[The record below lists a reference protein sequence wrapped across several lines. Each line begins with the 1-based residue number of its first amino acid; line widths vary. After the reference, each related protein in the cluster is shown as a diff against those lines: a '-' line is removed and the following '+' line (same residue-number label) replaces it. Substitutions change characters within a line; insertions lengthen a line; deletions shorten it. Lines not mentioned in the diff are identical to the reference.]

1 MALSLF
7 IGMFL
12 GSSATLL
19 IQCWRRRR
27 ELRYMS
33 KVGHACG
40 CMVRQ
45 CDPPCTGPGGNPKVL
60 LAVEAHVLLA
70 LDAAFLQGSTVRQ
83 SLVMMHALP
92 APHTP
97 VHSTQQPALPLSAA
111 AAALPPPAPASSK
124 ANSVAG
130 GAPNNKYFSP
140 LNTNKGHGSVVAQLA
155 EMRSSLHMGS
165 DNGGDTHS
173 VAASD
178 QQAPRDKSVAFAA
191 GQVGSRTGTCMIK
204 PAAHGAVLRVLGCAP
219 HKPVSCSSRNQVAG
233 LRPLQRCLVIL
244 TL

>member
-1 MALSLF
+1 M
-7 IGMFL
+7 
-12 GSSATLL
+12 
-19 IQCWRRRR
+19 
-27 ELRYMS
+27 
-33 KVGHACG
+33 
-40 CMVRQ
+40 
-45 CDPPCTGPGGNPKVL
+45 L

-70 LDAAFLQGSTVRQ
+70 LHAAFLQGSTVRQ

-97 VHSTQQPALPLSAA
+97 VHSTQQPALPISAA

-178 QQAPRDKSVAFAA
+178 QQAPRDKNVAFAA
-191 GQVGSRTGTCMIK
+191 GQVGSHTGTLHDEPSCTRGS
-204 PAAHGAVLRVLGCAP
+204 AARARVCTL
-219 HKPVSCSSRNQVAG
+219 KTPVSCSSRTQIAG